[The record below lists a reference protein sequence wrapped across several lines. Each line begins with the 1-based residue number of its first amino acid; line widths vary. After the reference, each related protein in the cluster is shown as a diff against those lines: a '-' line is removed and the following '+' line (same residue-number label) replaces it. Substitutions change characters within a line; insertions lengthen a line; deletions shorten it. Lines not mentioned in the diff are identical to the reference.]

1 MTFSLKSRDYIT
13 VFETQQQRITVK
25 VTSKK
30 IDNANLL
37 VSATF
42 PKEEIDAKIDKLA
55 KEAGK
60 QMKVDGFRKG
70 KVPANVV
77 KKLHGEQLAQDAEG
91 EMIRE
96 ALDQALAEAKVNKS
110 EMLGE
115 PLFKKY
121 EKGDTA
127 VEAEIQVCL
136 RPAVDA
142 GDYKDVVP
150 TFEQPKATPD
160 EVKERIADLAKQSAP
175 LESIKRKRAL
185 KKGDTAVFDFEGFL
199 KGEPFEGG
207 KAENFEL
214 EIGSGQFIPGFE
226 EQMEGMKP
234 EEEKRITI
242 TFPEEYQAENLKGQE
257 TEFAIKLHD
266 IKVKTEPE
274 INDALA
280 QKVTGKADATVKDL
294 EERTAEQIITEKV
307 SKLYNDELKPKLLEA
322 LVAKCD
328 FDLPENIVEQEID
341 NLVNGKAQT
350 MTPEEIKEVQ
360 NDSKKLEALRE
371 EVRED
376 AINSVKAT
384 FIVDAVARAEK
395 VNVDDQEV
403 QQVLYYEA
411 MMAGQ
416 KPEEL
421 VEHYKKNNLIPA
433 VKMGMIEDK
442 LFGKLLGLDKEQ
454 K

>member
-1 MTFSLKSRDYIT
+1 
-13 VFETQQQRITVK
+13 VFERHEQRTTVK

-37 VSATF
+37 VSATL
-42 PKEEIDAKIDKLA
+42 PKEEIDAKVDRLA

-70 KVPANVV
+70 KVPAHVV
-77 KKLHGEQLAQDAEG
+77 KKMHGEQLTQDAEG

-96 ALDQALAEAKVNKS
+96 ALDQALAEAKVNKAD
-110 EMLGE
+110 MLGE

-121 EKGDTA
+121 EKGDDAIET
-127 VEAEIQVCL
+127 EIQICL
-136 RPAVDA
+136 RPVVEL
-142 GDYKDVVP
+142 GDYKETIP
-150 TFEQPKATPD
+150 SFEQPKATAE
-160 EVKERIADLAKQSAP
+160 EVEARIADLAKQSAP

-226 EQMEGMKP
+226 EEMIGMKP
-234 EEEKRITI
+234 GEEKTIKI
-242 TFPEEYQAENLKGQE
+242 TFPEDYQAENLKGQE
-257 TEFAIKLHD
+257 TEFAIKLND
-266 IKVKTEPE
+266 IKVKAETE
-274 INDALA
+274 INDELA
-280 QKVTGKADATVKDL
+280 QKVTGKADATVEDL
-294 EERTAEQIITEKV
+294 KERTAEQIITEKV

-322 LVAKCD
+322 LVAKYD

-350 MTPEEIKEVQ
+350 MTPEEIKAVQ
-360 NDSKKLEALRE
+360 EDPKKLEALRE
-371 EVRED
+371 ESRED
-376 AINSVKAT
+376 AVNSVKAT
-384 FIVDAVARAEK
+384 FIVDAIAREEK
-395 VNVDDQEV
+395 VSVDDQEV
-403 QQVLYYEA
+403 YQVLYYEA

-416 KPEEL
+416 KPEDV

-442 LFGKLLGLDKEQ
+442 LFGKLLGLDKDQ

>member
-1 MTFSLKSRDYIT
+1 MTFSLKSRDYNVRKRT
-13 VFETQQQRITVK
+13 TVK

-37 VSATF
+37 VTATF
-42 PKEEIDAKIDKLA
+42 PQEEVEKKIEVLA

-70 KVPANVV
+70 KVPAHIV
-77 KKLHGEQLAQDAEG
+77 KKMHGEQLSQDAEG
-91 EMIRE
+91 EMIRG
-96 ALDQALAEAKVNKS
+96 ALDQALAEAKVKKVD
-110 EMLGE
+110 MLGE

-121 EKGDTA
+121 DKGDTA
-127 VEAEIQVCL
+127 IEAEIQVCL
-136 RPAVDA
+136 RPAVDL
-142 GDYKDVVP
+142 GDYKEAVP
-150 TFEQPKATPD
+150 AFDQPKATSE
-160 EVKERIADLAKQSAP
+160 EVEARMADLAKQSAP
-175 LESIKRKRAL
+175 LESIEAPRPL
-185 KKGDTAVFDFEGFL
+185 KQGDTAVFDFEGFL

-234 EEEKRITI
+234 GEEKKITI

-257 TEFAIKLHD
+257 TEFAIKLND
-266 IKVKTEPE
+266 IKVKTEVK
-274 INDALA
+274 IDDKVA
-280 QKVTGKADATVKDL
+280 QSVTGKADATVEDL
-294 EERTAEQIITEKV
+294 KSRTAEQIITEKV
-307 SKLYNDELKPKLLEA
+307 SKLYNEELKPKLLEA
-322 LVAKCD
+322 LVAKYD
-328 FDLPENIVEQEID
+328 FDLPENIVEQEVD

-350 MTPEEIKEVQ
+350 MSQEEIKAVQ
-360 NDSKKLEALRE
+360 EDVKKLEALRD

-376 AINSVKAT
+376 AVNSVKAT
-384 FIVDAVARAEK
+384 FIVDAIASEEK
-395 VNVDDQEV
+395 VSVDDNEV
-403 QQVLYYEA
+403 YQVLYYEA

-416 KPEEL
+416 KPEDV

-442 LFGKLLGLDKEQ
+442 LFGKLLGLDKD
-454 K
+454 KK

>member
-1 MTFSLKSRDYIT
+1 
-13 VFETQQQRITVK
+13 VK
-25 VTSKK
+25 VTTKK
-30 IDNANLL
+30 IDKANLL
-37 VSATF
+37 VSASF
-42 PKEEIDAKIDKLA
+42 PQSEIDAKIDKLA
-55 KEAGK
+55 VDAGK

-70 KVPANVV
+70 KVPAHIV
-77 KKLHGEQLAQDAEG
+77 KKLHGEQLSQDAEG
-91 EMIRE
+91 EMIRA
-96 ALDQALAEAKVNKS
+96 ALDQALAEAKVNS
-110 EMLGE
+110 ADMLGD

-121 EKGDTA
+121 DKNDKGI
-127 VEAEIQVCL
+127 EAEIQVCL
-136 RPAVDA
+136 RPTVEL
-142 GDYKDVVP
+142 GDYKKAVP
-150 TFEQPKATPD
+150 TFTQPKATAK
-160 EVKERIADLAKQSAP
+160 EVDARMADLAKQSAP

-234 EEEKRITI
+234 GEEKTIKI
-242 TFPEEYQAENLKGQE
+242 TFPEDYQAENLKGQE

-274 INDALA
+274 INDEMA
-280 QKVTGKADATVKDL
+280 QKVVGKEDATVEDL
-294 EERTAEQIITEKV
+294 KARTAEQIITEKV

-322 LVAKCD
+322 LVANYD

-341 NLVNGKAQT
+341 NLVNGKAQS

-360 NDSKKLEALRE
+360 KDAKKLEALRE
-371 EVRED
+371 ETRED
-376 AINSVKAT
+376 AVNSVKAT
-384 FIVDAVARAEK
+384 FIVDAIAREEK
-395 VNVDDQEV
+395 ISVDDQEV
-403 QQVLYYEA
+403 HQVLYYEA

-416 KPEEL
+416 KPEEVL
-421 VEHYKKNNLIPA
+421 EHYKKNNLIPA
-433 VKMGMIEDK
+433 IKMGMIEDK